1 MGEILGPATELP
13 SVDIL
18 LRLMAAVVCGLFLG
32 IDRELR
38 GKAAGMRTHMLVSLA
53 AATFTILTFE
63 IYHQVTGENES
74 AAADPLR
81 ITEAV
86 VAGVAFLGGGAI
98 IRSGGDIRGLTT
110 GANIWIAGA
119 MGVACGAGYYMIA
132 AFCLV
137 LALIVLVALG
147 WIEHRFINGDDGRG

>member
-74 AAADPLR
+74 AAADPFCPHPERLWAEVLR
-81 ITEAV
+81 RQP
-86 VAGVAFLGGGAI
+86 G
-98 IRSGGDIRGLTT
+98 S
-110 GANIWIAGA
+110 
-119 MGVACGAGYYMIA
+119 
-132 AFCLV
+132 
-137 LALIVLVALG
+137 LAWASTRPVDPTL
-147 WIEHRFINGDDGRG
+147 N